1 MVEMKFDTLA
11 DLASFISA
19 IYGNRPLYVRGAEPL
34 ETDIRTHTGPAVKTK

>member
-11 DLASFISA
+11 DIASYISS

-34 ETDIRTHTGPAVKTK
+34 ETDFRKHTDQL